1 MAGYAFLDTAKDYTL
16 PETLQQFLA
25 AGPPPIYIG
34 FGSIVISNPT
44 QLLDLA
50 VAAVHATGHRALLA
64 PGWSGHTTTSPNSN
78 THPAYTPT
86 SNQNTYILPTDIP
99 HTHLFPHVLATI
111 HHGGAGTTAASL
123 RCGIPTITIPF
134 FGDQFFWGAVVHNAN
149 AGPAP
154 LPHAELTLE
163 KLVCA
168 IEEALREDVRASAA
182 RLGKEIAMEEGV
194 KEAVRSWSER
204 LPVVGLR
211 CGVLG
216 ERVAVWRW
224 RGSGRGGKHDKRK
237 GGEGGEGVVLL
248 SAVAAV
254 VLHKN
259 RLLEWKDLGLH
270 RKVEVEVAHGAYE
283 PASAGAWAVTELLI
297 DGIRGMG
304 EMLAEVV
311 MVPVS
316 SWRACERIVSE
327 KGKGKVPSV
336 ERKVEDANGLG
347 DGTEAVYVEV
357 QSSAG
362 DLSGRPPAKPH
373 RLPGGYMVGG
383 AGRVLKA
390 TARAPGAFSAAMAT
404 GAHDL
409 PRLWGDDTVRPAH
422 KVTGVGSG
430 MVGGGKELFWGL
442 ADGIS
447 GPLVQPILGLMKDGP
462 GGFVKGA
469 GKGVLGM
476 PVKFFAAACG
486 LVGYP
491 LKGIDR
497 AVSRALQSDGMAA
510 VRFQRMLQGEHE
522 YLELTEDVR
531 TEVVRRWQ
539 DMMVGPGAT

>member
-1 MAGYAFLDTAKDYTL
+1 M
-16 PETLQQFLA
+16 
-25 AGPPPIYIG
+25 
-34 FGSIVISNPT
+34 
-44 QLLDLA
+44 
-50 VAAVHATGHRALLA
+50 
-64 PGWSGHTTTSPNSN
+64 
-78 THPAYTPT
+78 
-86 SNQNTYILPTDIP
+86 
-99 HTHLFPHVLATI
+99 
-111 HHGGAGTTAASL
+111 
-123 RCGIPTITIPF
+123 
-134 FGDQFFWGAVVHNAN
+134 
-149 AGPAP
+149 
-154 LPHAELTLE
+154 
-163 KLVCA
+163 CA
-168 IEEALREDVRASAA
+168 IQEALGEDVRASAA
-182 RLGKEIAMEEGV
+182 RLGERIAREEGV
-194 KEAVRSWSER
+194 KEAVKSWSER
-204 LPVVGLR
+204 LPEVGLR
-211 CGVLG
+211 CGVWG
-216 ERVAVWRW
+216 GRVAVWRW
-224 RGSGRGGKHDKRK
+224 RGRGGRYGGKKGDG
-237 GGEGGEGVVLL
+237 GGEEVLL

-254 VLHKN
+254 VLHKK
-259 RLLEWKDLGLH
+259 RLLEWKDLELH

-283 PASAGAWAVTELLI
+283 PASGGAWAVTELVI

-316 SWRACERIVSE
+316 SWRVCERIVS
-327 KGKGKVPSV
+327 GKGRGKASDVD
-336 ERKVEDANGLG
+336 RTVEDVNALG
-347 DGTEAVYVEV
+347 DGSEAVYVEV
-357 QSSAG
+357 QNSAG

-409 PRLWGDDTVRPAH
+409 PRLWGDDTMRPAH

-491 LKGIDR
+491 LKGIDL
-497 AVSRALQSDGMAA
+497 AVSRALQSDDMAA

-539 DMMVGPGAT
+539 DIMIGRGAT